1 MVNILEGYQT
11 VAERIEIW
19 WNNYPNGRIDSKI
32 VFQDGTRYII
42 QTDLY
47 RDINDALPFATD
59 FAEEIR
65 SSANRFPVENCST
78 SSIGRAL
85 HTAGLSKFSDGL
97 QRPSLEEM
105 KRVER
110 PIAAPSTP
118 PMTATVEMTVTESRD
133 PWSFGS
139 AMENVGNAIVIG
151 ESVGDDP
158 KCVHGYR
165 LRKEGIGKT
174 GLPYAGWVCPEPNRD
189 NQCPP
194 MWNKS

>member
-65 SSANRFPVENCST
+65 SNQNRFPLENGST

-110 PIAAPSTP
+110 PIAP
-118 PMTATVEMTVTESRD
+118 PMAATVEMTVTESRD

-139 AMENVGNAIVIG
+139 AVENLTEAIVIG
-151 ESVGDDP
+151 ETFDEAP
-158 KCVHGYR
+158 KCDHGHR
-165 LRKEGIGKT
+165 LKREGVGKT
-174 GLPYAGWVCPEPNRD
+174 GKPYSGWVCSEKSRD
-189 NQCPP
+189 RQCPP
-194 MWNKS
+194 IWL